1 VGHLEDR
8 DSLSGHA
15 EMVDR
20 MRIGALR
27 ELHLV
32 QDDVLELTR
41 CNSPAT
47 SRRNGARDHVRR
59 APHGIPHLLDPS
71 LGLLGLLGDET
82 VSIEERHD
90 PTPVDCARA

>member
-1 VGHLEDR
+1 MGHLEDR

-59 APHGIPHLLDPS
+59 APHGIRIFLIRPS
-71 LGLLGLLGDET
+71 AFLACLATKRCPSKSATIQLQ
-82 VSIEERHD
+82 
-90 PTPVDCARA
+90 